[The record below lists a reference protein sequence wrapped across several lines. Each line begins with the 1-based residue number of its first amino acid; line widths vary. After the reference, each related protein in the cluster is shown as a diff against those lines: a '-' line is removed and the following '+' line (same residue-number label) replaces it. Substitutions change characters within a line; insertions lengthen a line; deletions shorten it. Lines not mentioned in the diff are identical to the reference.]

1 MLHRVTK
8 RPFTQRFLHTG
19 PTWDRSLLSH
29 LCAYSQPTVSEHP
42 TIKVQ
47 PPIPRPF
54 YVTYFR
60 KLKVNEKLRL
70 CGLLCVAAAL
80 FPGIWL
86 LAGVE
91 SGLDANPELAREIS
105 RIGWSLAMQAAGLA
119 IALVLGRAILRDVS
133 KAIHQL
139 EESSKA
145 ITAGSPG
152 VVVAVEDRDDEIG
165 MLAKAMRQMV
175 EVSNADRRKL
185 IEGNVAMLVANER
198 LANANMELESAS
210 VRVNQLAAQADSA
223 NMAKRNF
230 LAVMSHEIRTPV
242 NGIIGM
248 TELALKSGLNAEQ
261 RDFLETVNSSAQGLL
276 ELLNDILDFSKIEAG
291 KLELERTDFR
301 LRDLL
306 EDTLT
311 TYAARAHQ
319 KGLELL
325 LDVRPE
331 VPEIVVG
338 DPYRLRQIVL
348 NLVSNA
354 LRFTTT
360 GEVVVR
366 VETTDSAT
374 GADAKLRFSVR
385 DTGCGIRPDKLTT
398 IFDAF
403 SQADGSTTRHYG
415 GTGLGLAIS
424 RELAALMGGTISV
437 KSVVGKGS
445 EFSFHARLGVKD
457 GGGVECPVVLL
468 GKRVLIVEPHA
479 LAAELLQAR
488 LLNLGMDC
496 IWLPD
501 AACAIDVMENEKFDF
516 IIADTRRAESG
527 GPEFDAAI
535 QRARAGGKKTALIRL
550 ITTTNQDN
558 RNVPADGETLMKPV
572 NGKRLRSVLCAA
584 LLPQSA
590 PVAEAATPGDAAAPH
605 GQRLSILVA
614 EDNATNQRIIKTH
627 LSNWG
632 HTVKLVGDGWDA
644 VAAMEVHA
652 FDLIVMDLQMPRMD
666 GMAATKLIRRNE
678 KERGHGRTPIIA
690 LTANVLK
697 GIREECVEAG
707 MDSYLGKPM
716 REHELLDCIEELIPG
731 VRRPDSHQAA
741 CASPLPTPEAFS
753 SLPFDVGAL
762 LTSVG
767 GSKET
772 IAGLLNDCRNED
784 LPELI
789 EAMDAAVVSSDL
801 KALSRT
807 AHAIKGVVGVFHAP
821 AALEAAL
828 RLENLSKQ
836 GGAESLQK
844 EADGLR
850 YAVAE
855 MIQGL
860 ETFLSG
866 TALAA

>member
-1 MLHRVTK
+1 
-8 RPFTQRFLHTG
+8 
-19 PTWDRSLLSH
+19 
-29 LCAYSQPTVSEHP
+29 
-42 TIKVQ
+42 
-47 PPIPRPF
+47 
-54 YVTYFR
+54 VTYFR

-80 FPGIWL
+80 FPGLWL

-91 SGLDANPELAREIS
+91 SGLDANPELAREIM

-119 IALVLGRAILRDVS
+119 MALFVGRAILRDVT

-139 EESSKA
+139 EDSSKA
-145 ITAGSPG
+145 ITAGSSG
-152 VVVAVEDRDDEIG
+152 VVVAIEERDDEIG

-175 EVSNADRRKL
+175 DVSNADRRKL
-185 IEGNVAMLVANER
+185 IEGNVAMLVANDR
-198 LANANMELESAS
+198 LAQANMELESAS
-210 VRVNQLAAQADSA
+210 VRVSQLAAEAGAA

-261 RDFLETVNSSAQGLL
+261 RDFLDTVNSSAQGLL

-301 LRDLL
+301 LRELL

-311 TYAARAHQ
+311 TYAARAHG

-331 VPEIVVG
+331 VPDVVTG
-338 DPYRLRQIVL
+338 DPYRLRQVVL

-354 LRFTTT
+354 LRFTTV
-360 GEVVVR
+360 GDVVVR
-366 VETTDSAT
+366 VETASQS
-374 GADAKLRFSVR
+374 GADASLRFSVR
-385 DTGCGIRPDKLTT
+385 DSGCGIRADKLET

-424 RELAALMGGTISV
+424 RELVALMGGSLAV
-437 KSVVGKGS
+437 ESVVGKGS
-445 EFSFHARLGVKD
+445 KFTFNARFAVKD
-457 GGGVECPVVLL
+457 GGGTESPVVLI

-479 LAAELLQAR
+479 LAAELLQEKVM
-488 LLNLGMDC
+488 NLGMEC

-516 IIADTRRAESG
+516 VIADTVRAESG
-527 GPEFDAAI
+527 GTGFVQAI
-535 QRARAGGKKTALIRL
+535 ERARGGGKKLALVRL
-550 ITTTNQDN
+550 VTTTNQAGGN
-558 RNVPADGETLMKPV
+558 QLGGGEALMKPV
-572 NGKRLRSVLCAA
+572 SGKRLRSVLCAA
-584 LLPQSA
+584 LLPQSE
-590 PVAEAATPGDAAAPH
+590 PVATAVVTGDVSVPH
-605 GQRLSILVA
+605 GQRLRILVA

-632 HTVKLVGDGWDA
+632 HSVKLVGDGWDA
-644 VAAMEVHA
+644 VAAMEVEE

-666 GMAATKLIRRNE
+666 GMAATRLIRRNE
-678 KERGHGRTPIIA
+678 KERELGRTPIIA

-731 VRRPDSHQAA
+731 VRRPDSHKGTCAA
-741 CASPLPTPEAFS
+741 PLPTPEAFAN
-753 SLPFDVGAL
+753 LPFDVGAL

-772 IAGLLNDCRNED
+772 IAGLLNDCRDED

-789 EAMDAAVVSSDL
+789 QAMDEAVVSADL
-801 KALSRT
+801 KALGRT

-821 AALEAAL
+821 AAFEAAL
-828 RLENLSKQ
+828 RLESLSND
-836 GGAESLQK
+836 GGAGSLRDEAESLRLAVSEMIHGL
-844 EADGLR
+844 EAFLAGS
-850 YAVAE
+850 AVA
-855 MIQGL
+855 
-860 ETFLSG
+860 
-866 TALAA
+866 A